1 MRRKTRFT
9 QGHLL
14 PVTSR
19 YMRFDGSFFAAGHAA
34 AIILVRILADT
45 RTQGDF
51 PQPMHN
57 PLLSRAL
64 IFLPAGLLAI

>member
-1 MRRKTRFT
+1 
-9 QGHLL
+9 
-14 PVTSR
+14 
-19 YMRFDGSFFAAGHAA
+19 MRFDASFFAAGHAA
-34 AIILVRILADT
+34 AIILLRILADT

-57 PLLSRAL
+57 PFLSRAL